1 MIRGYYKL
9 VLLTLSVSVFFFA
22 CRKQSTTTT
31 VTDDGSGTTG
41 VTDDG
46 YVTNTKDTTF
56 SNAVVVKY
64 SGTTA
69 TVTNPFEGNG
79 VSVSISNGDVV
90 ITSTVTSTEIN
101 YVLSGRSTNGMFKLY
116 SDYKFN
122 LVLNGV
128 SIINNNDPSIDI
140 QSSKKV
146 SVTLLNGTNNRLID
160 GSTYLTSTEDKKGAF
175 FSEGQLN
182 FAGTG
187 NLTVTGNYKHA
198 ICSDGYIN
206 IEEGNI
212 TILKAVSDAIHAK
225 DYFKMTGGSVTGTS
239 SGDGIDCEEGYVSIS
254 GGAVTINSVDDGI
267 TASYDGTDATI
278 TPYMTIT
285 GGTISVTTTGEKG
298 NGLKSE
304 SYTTINNS
312 NTITLNVSGKGGKG
326 IKTTG
331 NLTVTNGNI
340 SITTSGAAYY
350 NTTDADIAAPAGI
363 NCDAVFTFAAGTL
376 TITSSGTGSKGI
388 SVDGSTVIN
397 GGTINITTSGSTY
410 TYNSSNTSDPKAI
423 KCDGAITINAGALTI
438 SSNDDGIKS
447 DASITVAGGT
457 INITKS
463 YEGFEAPAITF
474 ASGNTTVA
482 ATNDGINCTKGTVSG
497 GTESNDGSLLTI
509 SGGVISSSCSNG
521 DAVDGNGNIVMT
533 GGTLIAQGPPSSP
546 ELAFDYNGTFTISG
560 GLLIGSGP
568 NSGNMIEATSTSSAQ
583 NAALIKFSSSIAA
596 GTLVTI
602 TDASGNALVTYAP
615 SRTAYYIVFSST
627 ALSTSSTYKVYTGG
641 SYSVST
647 NTSGLYSGG
656 TYTAGT
662 QKGSFT
668 VSGKVT
674 SVSF

>member
-1 MIRGYYKL
+1 MNRGYIKL
-9 VLLTLSVSVFFFA
+9 VLLALSVSVFILS
-22 CRKQSTTTT
+22 CRKQSSTI
-31 VTDDGSGTTG
+31 TDDGSGTTG

-46 YVTNTKDTTF
+46 YATNTKDTTF

-128 SIINNNDPSIDI
+128 SIINNNGPSINI

-160 GSTYLTSTEDKKGAF
+160 GSTYLTSTEDQKGAF

-198 ICSDGYIN
+198 ICSDGYIS
-206 IEEGNI
+206 IAEGNI
-212 TILKAVSDAIHAK
+212 TVLKAASDAIHAK
-225 DYFKMTGGSVTGTS
+225 DYFKMTGGAVTGTS

-254 GGAVTINSVDDGI
+254 GGAITINSMDDGI

-285 GGTISVTTTGEKG
+285 GGTISVTATGEKG
-298 NGLKSE
+298 NALKSE
-304 SYTTINNS
+304 SYTTINSS
-312 NTITLNVSGKGGKG
+312 NTITLNVSGKGSKG

-340 SITTSGAAYY
+340 SIATTGAAYY

-363 NCDAVFTFAAGTL
+363 NCDAIFTFTAGTL
-376 TITSSGTGSKGI
+376 TITSSGVGSKGI

-410 TYNSSNTSDPKAI
+410 TYNTSNTSDPKAI
-423 KCDGAITINAGALTI
+423 KCDGAITINAGAITI
-438 SSNDDGIKS
+438 ASNDDGIKS

-463 YEGFEAPAITF
+463 YEGLEVPAITF
-474 ASGNTTVA
+474 SNGTTTVA
-482 ATNDGINCTKGTVSG
+482 ATNDGINCTKGTVVG

-509 SGGVISSSCSNG
+509 SGGVVASSCSNG

-533 GGTLIAQGPPSSP
+533 GGTLIAQGPPSQP
-546 ELAFDYNGTFTISG
+546 ELALDYNGSFNISG

-568 NSGNMIEATSTSSAQ
+568 NSGNMIEATSTTSAQ
-583 NAALIKFSSSIAA
+583 NAALIKFSSTVAA
-596 GTLVTI
+596 GTFVTI

-615 SRTAYYIVFSST
+615 SRAAYYIVFSSSSLT
-627 ALSTSSTYKVYTGG
+627 TGSTYKVYTGG
-641 SYSVST
+641 SYSVT
-647 NTSGLYSGG
+647 GNTSGLYSGG
-656 TYTAGT
+656 TYTTGT
-662 QKGSFT
+662 LKGSFT
-668 VSGKVT
+668 VTGKVT
-674 SVSF
+674 TVSL